1 MEQIEEETSFMHQ
14 KLENLRRKL
23 LGYIGGK
30 LNAARYALA
39 HFIIENS
46 QRMDKVSA
54 DVTAIGSK

>member
-1 MEQIEEETSFMHQ
+1 MHQ